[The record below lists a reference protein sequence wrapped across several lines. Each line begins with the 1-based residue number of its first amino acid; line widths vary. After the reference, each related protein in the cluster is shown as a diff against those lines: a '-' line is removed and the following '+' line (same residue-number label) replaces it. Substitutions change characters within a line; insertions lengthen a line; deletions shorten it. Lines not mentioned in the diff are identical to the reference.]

1 MWHISKISQRALVIE
16 LFPSCPFSFFFSSR
30 RRHTR
35 CGRDWSSDVCSSDLA
50 WRAVFT
56 GLDAQRPP
64 TTAATSIET
73 VETTEE
79 ARDAAAERATRDTP
93 LPLAGLSPRAVAAA

>member
-1 MWHISKISQRALVIE
+1 MQ
-16 LFPSCPFSFFFSSR
+16 
-30 RRHTR
+30 
-35 CGRDWSSDVCSSDLA
+35 DA

-64 TTAATSIET
+64 TTAATSGEFAD
-73 VETTEE
+73 TTDE

-93 LPLAGLSPRAVAAA
+93 LAVAGLTPRAVELHLSRIYRKLGVSSRTEAIAVATRRGLLRATA